1 MDVLV
6 TWCFNCEKETVVCPA
21 SSVADLSTK
30 KPTDFIGFKCHF
42 RLTPEQRA
50 ALAEH
55 VEMTL
60 FDGGYA
66 GLEPVEGGRANLC
79 LVVRRR

>member
-30 KPTDFIGFKCHF
+30 KPTDFIGFKCQHCHLNYGTTF
-42 RLTPEQRA
+42 SKCRITQNELSA
-50 ALAEH
+50 
-55 VEMTL
+55 
-60 FDGGYA
+60 D
-66 GLEPVEGGRANLC
+66 
-79 LVVRRR
+79 LVAVPA